1 MVLSITATQ
10 TCCKM
15 RIGSLSQARRLA
27 RAASFCAK
35 TFLRVADTRAR
46 KGSYT
51 WLREDIVDMGPVYI
65 KIGQILSARPDVIPY
80 SIAKQLESLQS
91 NVPHENFE
99 TVCSVFK
106 EDIGADMNEYFLQVD
121 RDPIASASIGQVHRA
136 IYKGHEVVIKVQR
149 PNVREAYSS
158 ELDALELIATS
169 YNMID
174 PLRSEEMLMVLK
186 DLRTSMSEETDF
198 MIEKSNMD
206 VFREIYEDS
215 DIIVVPR
222 TVKAVCSTRILTM
235 EYLPSTKITEL
246 YKMDVPVSDTEKVNI
261 AEDLLKAFLDS
272 LVNHGWMHCDPHP
285 GNIGMNSEGLIVL
298 YDFGIVGRVDNN
310 LRTAMRELV
319 FASYNR
325 SIGDFS
331 NALIKGNLIVSKR
344 GIELTSLDVA
354 MLDRLTIYLFEY
366 MDTLDIRK
374 FIDRLFSDDLIN
386 VEDLPFKVN
395 NELFF
400 LIRSFGILEG
410 VCRSISPQFQYSTLV
425 STMMFDMMDV
435 QTIMVK
441 AKLDLKSM
449 TIGTTKDQETLSNV
463 QAVELR
469 VRQMTYQMEKERV
482 GNKMSIAMSTLMYI
496 ITVIYLTL

>member
-1 MVLSITATQ
+1 MLLRINTH
-10 TCCKM
+10 CKIQ
-15 RIGSLSQARRLA
+15 IGSLSQTRRIA

-46 KGSYT
+46 KGNYT
-51 WLREDIVDMGPVYI
+51 WLRENIVEMGPVYI
-65 KIGQILSARPDVIPY
+65 KIGQILSSRPDVIPY
-80 SIAKQLESLQS
+80 SITKQLESLQS
-91 NVPHENFE
+91 DVPFENFE
-99 TVCSVFK
+99 TVCGVFK
-106 EDIGADMNEYFLQVD
+106 EDIGAEMNEYFLQVD
-121 RDPIASASIGQVHRA
+121 REPIASASIGQVHRA

-149 PNVREAYSS
+149 PNVREEYSS
-158 ELDALELIATS
+158 ELEALELIAKS
-169 YNMID
+169 YHMID
-174 PLRSEEMLMVLK
+174 PLRSEEMLMVLN
-186 DLRTSMSEETDF
+186 DLRITMSEETDF

-206 VFREIYEDS
+206 LFRKIYSDG
-215 DIIVVPR
+215 DIISVPR
-222 TVKAVCSTRILTM
+222 TVKSLCSTRILTM
-235 EYLPSTKITEL
+235 EYIPSTKITEL
-246 YKMDVPVSDTEKVNI
+246 YKMNVTVSDTDKVNI

-285 GNIGMNSEGLIVL
+285 GNIGLNDDGRIVL
-298 YDFGIVGRVDNN
+298 YDFGIVAKVDSD
-310 LRTAMRELV
+310 LRAAMRELV

-325 SIGDFS
+325 SNSEFS
-331 NALIKGNLIVSKR
+331 NALLKGKLIVSKR
-344 GIELTSLDVA
+344 GTALTSLDIA
-354 MLDRLTIYLFEY
+354 ILDRLTIYLFEY

-410 VCRSISPQFQYSTLV
+410 VCRSISPHFQYDTLV

-441 AKLDLKSM
+441 AKSDLKSM
-449 TIGTTKDQETLSNV
+449 TGGTHKGQETLNNV

-469 VRQMTYQMEKERV
+469 VRQINYQIEKERIN
-482 GNKMSIAMSTLMYI
+482 NKISVAMSTLMYI
-496 ITVIYLTL
+496 ITVIYLTF